1 MTSIKTETETVIKK
15 ILPYLQRRGYDLSS
29 DFDFETAVSRTERYS
44 KGYVDILVYAGNK
57 KPVFLIEAK
66 RISKTLTY
74 KDRDQAISYGKS
86 NDVKVPFVV
95 VTNGKDI
102 QCFNTKNSKRIL
114 WDSKSA
120 EKIPTKDQLKLV
132 IRTLKTNPGE
142 TNITISNDESLPFRP
157 GLPLRQLNTLFYK
170 SHSTIRKIEKNE
182 ENAFAD
188 FSKLLFLKLLE
199 EKSDNEENFN
209 LPYSYRFHELAD
221 KPKNESDQ
229 VMNSIMSMIDTIT
242 NRTPFGE
249 VLEEKI
255 KLKNPKTFH
264 SIIKSLSSVSF
275 YDCSLDSKGAAFEYF
290 VRATLK
296 GKKLGQYFTPRELV
310 KVMLALIGPKKI
322 INSVISNS
330 KLKVLDPACGT
341 GGFLVHL
348 MQNSIEQLDEML
360 KTREITKSTY
370 TNSIKTI
377 KEETFF
383 GSDANE
389 GVAASAKM
397 NMIIAGDGHTSI
409 QHEDSLSINAKNWSI
424 KKPDCNIILTNPPFG
439 TSESDSLT
447 SNDKSQFDIAT
458 SKGQYLFIQKMIK
471 STVKGGEICT
481 VIDEGVLNTDSGR
494 FLRKYILQQCK
505 LIAVVN
511 LPYETFKPNKI
522 NVKCSL
528 LYLEKRE
535 TPDLDFEDTYKV
547 TVCKLDSLGY
557 HGSGEKIRGFNM
569 DTLLEQITKNILD
582 QSNGIERKGYNWT
595 AYDISIKYLYNDT
608 THRFDYKYWDLEKRN
623 QINSLIDIK
632 SPRIQDLNLIKT
644 RRGKSPSADSYVDE
658 IDGFALVVKAGSSI
672 SKLGTIISENSD
684 WIEKSVYDEFLE
696 KEKESEANINI
707 IKKGD
712 ILLSSTGE
720 GTLGKCCVYNITT
733 PAIADAHVTIIRVN
747 KKKVD
752 PFYLAD
758 YLRKGFGASQITRL
772 YTGSTG
778 LIELTPDQVDNIVI
792 DLKDNVEKQK
802 ALSKSIRSL
811 EKKYSKRLIEANI
824 LLDDSLNIL

>member
-1 MTSIKTETETVIKK
+1 MASIRTETETVIKK

-29 DFDFETAVSRTERYS
+29 DFDFETAVSRTDRYS
-44 KGYVDILVYAGNK
+44 KGYVDILVTAGK
-57 KPVFLIEAK
+57 TKPLFLIEAK
-66 RISKTLTY
+66 RISKTLTN
-74 KDRDQAISYGKS
+74 KDRDQAVSYGKS
-86 NDVKVPFVV
+86 KNVKVPFVV

-114 WDSKSA
+114 WDSKSS
-120 EKIPTKDQLKLV
+120 EKIPTKEQLKLV
-132 IRTLKTNPGE
+132 IRTLKSNPEE
-142 TNITISNDESLPFRP
+142 TNIAISNDQSLPFRP
-157 GLPLRQLNTLFYK
+157 GLPLRQLNALFYK
-170 SHSTIRKIEKNE
+170 SHSIIRKIEKNE

-199 EKSDNEENFN
+199 EKSDIEEDFD

-221 KPKNESDQ
+221 KPNNESDQ
-229 VMNSIMSMIDTIT
+229 VMHSVLSMIETIT
-242 NRTPFGE
+242 KRTPYGE
-249 VLEEKI
+249 VLEEEI

-264 SIIKSLSSVSF
+264 NIIKSLSSVSF
-275 YDCSLDSKGAAFEYF
+275 SDCSLDSKGAAFEYF

-310 KVMLALIGPKKI
+310 QVMLSLIGRKKI
-322 INSVISNS
+322 INSIISNS

-348 MQNSIEQLDEML
+348 MQNSIDQLDKML
-360 KTREITKSTY
+360 KERDITKSTY
-370 TNSIKTI
+370 DKSIKTI
-377 KEETFF
+377 KENTFF

-397 NMIIAGDGHTSI
+397 NMIIAGDGHTNI

-424 KKPDCNIILTNPPFG
+424 KVPDCNLILTNPPFG

-447 SNDKSQFDIAT
+447 NKDIGQFDIST
-458 SKGQYLFIQKMIK
+458 TKGQYLFIQKMIK
-471 STVKGGEICT
+471 STISGGEICT

-528 LYLEKRE
+528 LYLVKRE
-535 TPDLDFEDTYKV
+535 HPDLDFEDDYKV
-547 TVCKLDSLGY
+547 TVCQLNSLGY
-557 HGSGEKIRGFNM
+557 HGSGEKIRHFKMGIFL
-569 DTLLEQITKNILD
+569 DQIAKEVLD
-582 QSNGIERKGYNWT
+582 QSKSNKRSGYNWI
-595 AYDISIKYLYNDT
+595 AYDVEINNLYNDS
-608 THRFDYKYWDLEKRN
+608 THRFDYKYWDLEKRK
-623 QINSLIDIK
+623 QIESLVNDGNPNISDI
-632 SPRIQDLNLIKT
+632 NLINT

-658 IDGFALVVKAGSSI
+658 IDGYALVIKAGSSI
-672 SKLGTIISENSD
+672 SKLGTIISDNSD
-684 WIEKSVYDEFLE
+684 WIEKSIYDEFLS
-696 KEKESEANINI
+696 KEKESKESINI

-712 ILLSSTGE
+712 VLLSSTGD
-720 GTLGKCCVYNITT
+720 GTLGKCSVYNLST
-733 PAIADAHVTIIRVN
+733 PAIADGHVTIIRID
-747 KKKVD
+747 KKKID

-772 YTGSTG
+772 FTGSTG
-778 LIELTPDQVDNIVI
+778 LIELTPDQVDSIVI
-792 DLKDNVEKQK
+792 DLKNNLAEQK
-802 ALSKSIRSL
+802 LLSKSLRSL
-811 EKKYSKRLIEANI
+811 EKKYSKKLKEADE
-824 LLDDSLNIL
+824 LLERSLKII